1 MVVRLVAAASVW
13 VAITLASGALASGSE
28 PVIVSERNGE
38 IVLHVAPHH
47 DDPSTLPV
55 TTFLVAVPAGVAVR
69 VERTGGESHSRPM
82 REDELRRFEPTDDPL
97 GGDPLPRGIY
107 PEAPVLASKPYVYRN
122 THVVAV
128 SCYFRQL
135 DSETKTALDW
145 TGYQVAVRY
154 PPARRTQSANAVDP
168 LLANRVV
175 NRDVF
180 PIPQK
185 SVGTRPSRS
194 AVRAGFQAG
203 VDPHFSLSPSGNW
216 IKIEVNRRGLYE
228 VTYEDLRTYNVD
240 NPATF
245 RLFTGSGFAQKRDLS
260 DPEGTWK
267 IGNWMDETAIYV
279 EGGGDGTF
287 DAGDRILFYGLGA
300 EDWMDYYDSSAP
312 DTVYHT
318 HRRAT
323 TNYYYLT
330 WNGNF
335 SGNPLRMDPVAAA
348 PGGGPDRTTHRER
361 IYREKNLVDD
371 YDYGGDFWLW
381 MQLIDKTLDDPT
393 TAILETI
400 DVNDLV
406 TSVDQEFRT
415 VALAPYDFDVYVIVD
430 PDTIYLNEGHHAEY
444 QVWGTA
450 GGRTIGHHIWDAE
463 ASYFERDRR
472 YEDGKPVRLTGSF
485 LTEGSNQFRLR
496 LPKDLNR
503 MDWMYFAWFSTAFE
517 RRTRARVGRLSFSSP
532 DTTGSVN
539 FAATGLPE
547 TGALYVFDV
556 TERFDV
562 DRLTGFEIIDDGGTR
577 RVRFSSSFAG
587 GRRHFWVTSD
597 QGLDRPAS
605 IRKLDPVVDLRDAV
619 SGPNMLIVTTR
630 ALRNTAGQLA
640 SHRRNHLPHF
650 GSGVVN
656 VVTVEEI
663 YDNFSGGQPD
673 PMAIR
678 NYIKFLYDNFEDS
691 GNPSLAYVVLF
702 GDATADFKNHANP
715 LVDGVPAFVYIPPRE
730 VDKYAFAT
738 DEWYNQMDA
747 SDQEPGNGV
756 GDLAI
761 GRLPAGSSSEAGI
774 LVEKIIGYETA
785 APLGTWRNQVVL
797 VADDPGTGPYCE
809 PDFTR
814 QSETMACC
822 KIPGYIDVHKVYLA
836 DFPAVSGLKPGSNRA
851 LMDLWKNGATVINY
865 IGHGG
870 SQVMADEHVF
880 VAANVAELDNG
891 LKLPVLMAFS
901 CTVGDYANPIDKSL
915 SEQLLFKQG
924 GGAIGTITASELS
937 YKTSNTP
944 LDFAV
949 FDEMLPKQQG
959 GGIPLGESLMAAKLN
974 VMVQIGLGSA
984 ASGRENNNWKYNL
997 LGDPALR
1004 VLVPRNEIRLI
1015 PDTPDTLT
1023 AGIRKSIRGG
1033 VYKGGVLDTKFDGTV
1048 TVRVHEPDRR
1058 GEATTG
1064 ACYVWYHLPGGTVYR
1079 GETLVTGGE
1088 FELNFRVPRYARTG
1102 SFAYFTAYADNG
1114 REDASAAIG
1123 DRLDLVPP
1131 TLADTTRLKPVDGPP
1146 RVAFRFKSGL
1156 KVVKPGETLQAIVRD
1171 GDGINILGT
1180 TGEGRLSLLIDDS
1193 LVPTDVTKDFNFDAG
1208 GTDTS
1213 GVLEPPLPEQ
1223 SGQIGNHRVI
1233 LRVSD
1238 SFSQMTLDTLN
1249 FVVTDPLDYFA
1260 EVLLNYPNPFAT
1272 STQFLIRLSDRAS
1285 IKLDIF
1291 TVSGKRIRQF
1301 KEVRDSG
1308 DQWLFWDG
1316 RDTAGDEIANGTY
1329 LYVTTVDFEDLD
1341 RPPLVMRG
1349 KLTKIQ

>member
-1 MVVRLVAAASVW
+1 MVVRLVTASSML
-13 VAITLASGALASGSE
+13 VAITLASGALAATGALAPGALAPGSG

-38 IVLHVAPHH
+38 IVLHAAPHY

-107 PEAPVLASKPYVYRN
+107 PKAPVLVSKPFVYRN

-135 DSETKTALDW
+135 DSETNTALDW

-154 PPARRTQSANAVDP
+154 PVSRRTQSANAVDP
-168 LLANRVV
+168 LLASRVV

-180 PIPQK
+180 PIPQG
-185 SVGTRPSRS
+185 SAGTRPDRS
-194 AVRAGFQAG
+194 AGRAGLQSG
-203 VDPHFSLSPSGNW
+203 VDPHFSLSPTGNW

-228 VTYEDLRTYNVD
+228 VTYEDLSNYNVD

-245 RLFTGSGFAQKRDLS
+245 RLFTGSGFAQKRELS
-260 DPEGTWK
+260 DPEGTWR
-267 IGNWMDETAIYV
+267 IGNWMNEMAIYV
-279 EGGGDGTF
+279 EGGDDGTF

-361 IYREKNLVDD
+361 IYKEKNLVDD

-381 MQLIDKTLDDPT
+381 LQLIDKSLDDPT
-393 TAILETI
+393 TAILQTI

-415 VALAPYDFDVYVIVD
+415 VALAPYDPDNYVIVD

-444 QVWGTA
+444 RVRGTA
-450 GGRTIGHHIWDAE
+450 GERTIGHYIWDAE
-463 ASYFERDRR
+463 SSYLGRDRR

-496 LPKDLNR
+496 LPKDQNR

-517 RRTRARVGRLSFSSP
+517 RRARGDRLGFSSP

-539 FAATGLPE
+539 FAVTGLPKD
-547 TGALYVFDV
+547 GALYVFDV

-562 DRLTGFEIIDDGGTR
+562 DRLTGFEIVDDGGTR

-605 IRKLDPVVDLRDAV
+605 IQRINPVDLRDAV
-619 SGPNMLIVTTR
+619 SGPNMLIVTIPAFRHTE
-630 ALRNTAGQLA
+630 AEQLA
-640 SHRRNHLPHF
+640 SHRRKHLPHF
-650 GSGVVN
+650 GNGVVK
-656 VVTVEEI
+656 VVTVGEI
-663 YDNFSGGQPD
+663 YDNFSGGLPD

-678 NYIKFLYDNFEDS
+678 NYIKFLYDNFEDN
-691 GNPSLAYVVLF
+691 GNPLLAFVALL
-702 GDATADFKNHANP
+702 GDATMDFKNHASS
-715 LVDGVPAFVYIPPRE
+715 LADGVPTFAYLPPTD
-730 VDKYAFAT
+730 VDQYAFTT

-747 SDQEPGNGV
+747 SDQELGSGV

-761 GRLPAGSSSEAGI
+761 GRLPAGSSNEAGI

-785 APLGTWRNQVVL
+785 APLGMWRNQVVL
-797 VADDPGTGPYCE
+797 VADDPGKGPYCE

-836 DFPAVSGLKPGSNRA
+836 AFPEVSGLKPGSNRA
-851 LMDLWKNGATVINY
+851 LMDLWKSGATVINY

-891 LKLPVLMAFS
+891 LNLPVLMAFS
-901 CTVGDYANPIDKSL
+901 CTVGDYANAIDKSL
-915 SEQLLFKQG
+915 SEKLLFKQG
-924 GGAIGTITASELS
+924 GGVIGTIAASELS
-937 YKTSNTP
+937 YKPPNTS
-944 LDFAV
+944 LD
-949 FDEMLPKQQG
+949 
-959 GGIPLGESLMAAKLN
+959 
-974 VMVQIGLGSA
+974 
-984 ASGRENNNWKYNL
+984 
-997 LGDPALR
+997 
-1004 VLVPRNEIRLI
+1004 
-1015 PDTPDTLT
+1015 
-1023 AGIRKSIRGG
+1023 
-1033 VYKGGVLDTKFDGTV
+1033 
-1048 TVRVHEPDRR
+1048 
-1058 GEATTG
+1058 
-1064 ACYVWYHLPGGTVYR
+1064 
-1079 GETLVTGGE
+1079 
-1088 FELNFRVPRYARTG
+1088 
-1102 SFAYFTAYADNG
+1102 
-1114 REDASAAIG
+1114 
-1123 DRLDLVPP
+1123 
-1131 TLADTTRLKPVDGPP
+1131 
-1146 RVAFRFKSGL
+1146 
-1156 KVVKPGETLQAIVRD
+1156 
-1171 GDGINILGT
+1171 
-1180 TGEGRLSLLIDDS
+1180 
-1193 LVPTDVTKDFNFDAG
+1193 
-1208 GTDTS
+1208 
-1213 GVLEPPLPEQ
+1213 
-1223 SGQIGNHRVI
+1223 
-1233 LRVSD
+1233 
-1238 SFSQMTLDTLN
+1238 
-1249 FVVTDPLDYFA
+1249 
-1260 EVLLNYPNPFAT
+1260 
-1272 STQFLIRLSDRAS
+1272 
-1285 IKLDIF
+1285 
-1291 TVSGKRIRQF
+1291 
-1301 KEVRDSG
+1301 
-1308 DQWLFWDG
+1308 
-1316 RDTAGDEIANGTY
+1316 
-1329 LYVTTVDFEDLD
+1329 
-1341 RPPLVMRG
+1341 
-1349 KLTKIQ
+1349 